1 MLGIIDGTILA
12 NRTSVTIKFFV
23 EGQIQELASLRSVGL
38 NLPRASAVLNL
49 YNCDAATPETEE
61 DCFWDPYMVDRDGF
75 YEIVPGIGGVSGTNL
90 MLKAVGG
97 PEGAAIWIQNHSSQ
111 PEIVVYRNNEFNLL
125 PGALREF
132 AVGEDAL
139 PTFFVRS
146 CVEVGGEGACEWIP
160 VVADSGLRY
169 ALVEL
174 ETSSGLPDSRVS
186 MLELLPLDN
195 DGNVIVESVEAPET
209 TDAGESAET
218 ETLVEA
224 PARPIGQAISCTLL
238 VPTLNVR
245 SGPGLEY
252 EIIAKVRGSDESA
265 ATVLIIGR
273 DITGEWLAVDELV
286 APGGWITGSP
296 NFAACEGNI
305 ADLAIAEITDGR
317 LAPTPEPEVIGEIT
331 DETTQTDNADVGE
344 DGVEGA
350 EEETTAAEELATQ
363 AIEVPKGQGL
373 LIVNNGFDQQLRF
386 TLDQKYRVEPG
397 PSEYDLEPGQSAQI
411 FVYPGLV
418 GFSASTAWRG
428 LSDNKDFF
436 IEEEES
442 RELWLFFMPDPDGS
456 GRWILQY

>member
-1 MLGIIDGTILA
+1 
-12 NRTSVTIKFFV
+12 
-23 EGQIQELASLRSVGL
+23 
-38 NLPRASAVLNL
+38 
-49 YNCDAATPETEE
+49 
-61 DCFWDPYMVDRDGF
+61 
-75 YEIVPGIGGVSGTNL
+75 

-111 PEIVVYRNNEFNLL
+111 AEIVVYRNNEFNLL

-146 CVEVGGEGACEWIP
+146 CVEVDGEGACEWIP

-209 TDAGESAET
+209 TDAGEVPLET

-224 PARPIGQAISCTLL
+224 PARPVGQAISCTLL

-286 APGGWITGSP
+286 APGGWITGSRQL
-296 NFAACEGNI
+296 C
-305 ADLAIAEITDGR
+305 
-317 LAPTPEPEVIGEIT
+317 
-331 DETTQTDNADVGE
+331 
-344 DGVEGA
+344 
-350 EEETTAAEELATQ
+350 
-363 AIEVPKGQGL
+363 GL
-373 LIVNNGFDQQLRF
+373 
-386 TLDQKYRVEPG
+386 
-397 PSEYDLEPGQSAQI
+397 
-411 FVYPGLV
+411 
-418 GFSASTAWRG
+418 
-428 LSDNKDFF
+428 
-436 IEEEES
+436 
-442 RELWLFFMPDPDGS
+442 
-456 GRWILQY
+456 